1 MNRGGNRERENHYV
15 ICPRLVNYELAE
27 LEFESSSLGQQHPM
41 FSTCQLV
48 RVTWE
53 AAAGCVWV
61 YVRFTPG
68 SLGIMAAKLTPD
80 FTGWPG
86 ESLTLCRLPGSELAK
101 GPVGP
106 SCKMKVFPLPGW

>member
-1 MNRGGNRERENHYV
+1 
-15 ICPRLVNYELAE
+15 
-27 LEFESSSLGQQHPM
+27 M

-61 YVRFTPG
+61 YVRSTLG

-86 ESLTLCRLPGSELAK
+86 ESLTLQAAWVRIGK
-101 GPVGP
+101 GPCWPQLQNEGLSAARLV
-106 SCKMKVFPLPGW
+106 K